1 MVKVARKIFWLAL
14 LLMIATGQLVAA
26 DAVLHGVVTDDAGKP
41 VRGAMVK
48 AASGIK
54 IIARYSQ
61 NDGRYEIKVPSGTYD
76 VAVEAFGFA
85 AKRQSVDTSKSAEMN
100 FKLVSRVDVT
110 HLTASDIE
118 SLLPDTAQTRF
129 LRWECEDCHSLGTVM
144 RRRGSTAADWEG
156 FLPNMTRGRLPNRHY
171 VPEKLAALGE
181 ILEKYFGPSAT
192 YLGPDSDPPKAA
204 QIKHAMMSDEALSAT
219 ITEYKP
225 PTPGA
230 MPNSVLVD
238 KKDRPWWGEFDTSG
252 NEIGELDPATEQFH
266 LYPMELPGSTPHTGI
281 LGKDGS
287 VWYSMDAT
295 GIEDKLVRVN
305 PDTGKVT
312 FYKSK
317 DPALDGGTHTLAVD
331 PQGNIWASGEVNPS
345 VFDIKTEKFR
355 VYKLPVMDS
364 FPEGSVGT
372 WLSPPGLPKVSP
384 SSETYSPG
392 VDSKG
397 MVYLSQLSEGTI
409 MRLDPATGQTKVYRA
424 PGVLSARG
432 MIVDHE
438 DNVWFGNYYG
448 HTLVKLD
455 PKTGTVKQYHPPTP
469 NATPYGAV
477 IDDTTGY
484 IYFAD
489 VNGNHVTRFDP
500 KTEKFVE
507 YPLPTLE
514 SYCRFLGVDSKG
526 KVWYAAGGP
535 FAGKVGVID
544 PKGGR

>member
-1 MVKVARKIFWLAL
+1 
-14 LLMIATGQLVAA
+14 
-26 DAVLHGVVTDDAGKP
+26 
-41 VRGAMVK
+41 
-48 AASGIK
+48 
-54 IIARYSQ
+54 
-61 NDGRYEIKVPSGTYD
+61 
-76 VAVEAFGFA
+76 
-85 AKRQSVDTSKSAEMN
+85 
-100 FKLVSRVDVT
+100 
-110 HLTASDIE
+110 
-118 SLLPDTAQTRF
+118 
-129 LRWECEDCHSLGTVM
+129 
-144 RRRGSTAADWEG
+144 
-156 FLPNMTRGRLPNRHY
+156 
-171 VPEKLAALGE
+171 
-181 ILEKYFGPSAT
+181 
-192 YLGPDSDPPKAA
+192 
-204 QIKHAMMSDEALSAT
+204 
-219 ITEYKP
+219 
-225 PTPGA
+225 
-230 MPNSVLVD
+230 
-238 KKDRPWWGEFDTSG
+238 
-252 NEIGELDPATEQFH
+252 
-266 LYPMELPGSTPHTGI
+266 MELPGSTPHTGI

-287 VWYSMDAT
+287 VWYSMDADRL
-295 GIEDKLVRVN
+295 EDKLVRVN

-317 DPALDGGTHTLAVD
+317 DPDMDGGTHTLAVD

-364 FPEGSVGT
+364 FPEGSVGI
-372 WLSPPGLPKVSP
+372 WENLAGLPKVLP

-409 MRLDPATGQTKVYRA
+409 VKLDPATGQTKFYRS

-455 PKTGTVKQYHPPTP
+455 TKTGIFKQYQPPTA

-484 IYFAD
+484 IYFD
-489 VNGNHVTRFDP
+489 GNHVTRFDP

-507 YPLPTLE
+507 YPLPTLD